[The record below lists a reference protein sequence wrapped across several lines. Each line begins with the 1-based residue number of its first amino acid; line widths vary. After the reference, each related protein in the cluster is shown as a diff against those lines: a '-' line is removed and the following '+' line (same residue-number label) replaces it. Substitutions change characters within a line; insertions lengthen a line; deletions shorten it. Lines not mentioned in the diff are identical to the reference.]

1 MLSNPTTMTDLER
14 DLMGLRR
21 YPPVLQQ
28 LNMTW
33 RFIRRWPVIPMSILA
48 VLIFCGIFAPAL
60 STHGE
65 AAGGIRDRHY
75 PPIWMQDDRYD
86 KLREDGETPFNC
98 LWTAVLG
105 NPENTRRADVCN
117 FHIFGTDHSGRD
129 VYSRMMHG
137 ARISLWVAAI
147 ALIFGFVVGT
157 SMGVIGGYA
166 GGWID
171 EIITRAVDIWQALPF
186 LMVAL
191 VCVLIFGQSTILLL
205 ALMAAL
211 SWVPFV
217 RVIRGQTLTIKN
229 QAFVDLARVAGCS
242 TPRILIRHIVPGVI
256 NTAVVIATLIVGSLI
271 LAEAALSF
279 LGAGVPA
286 PDATWGSMVS
296 EGRGYISTAWW
307 PTILPGLAIFMVV
320 MSLNFTGDWLR
331 DRLDPRLQQI
341 G

>member
-1 MLSNPTTMTDLER
+1 MQSNPPISDLER
-14 DLMGLRR
+14 DLLGMRE

-28 LNMTW
+28 INMAW
-33 RFIRRWPVIPMSILA
+33 RFIRRWPIIPLIILSILA
-48 VLIFCGIFAPAL
+48 LCGVFAGAL
-60 STHGE
+60 ATHGE

-86 KLREDGETPFNC
+86 RLRESGEQPFSC
-98 LWTAVLG
+98 LWQAMLG
-105 NPENTRRADVCN
+105 DPETTRRADVCQ

-129 VYSRMMHG
+129 VYSRMLHG
-137 ARISLWVAAI
+137 ARISLVVAAI
-147 ALIFGFVVGT
+147 ALLSGFVTGT
-157 SMGVIGGYA
+157 TLGVVSGYA

-171 EIITRAVDIWQALPF
+171 EIITRLVDIWQALPF

-191 VCVLIFGQSTILLL
+191 VCVLIFGQSTVLLL

-211 SWVPFV
+211 AWNPFV
-217 RVIRGQTLTIKN
+217 RVIRSQTLTIKG
-229 QAFVDLARVAGCS
+229 QAYVDLARVAGCS
-242 TPRILIRHIVPGVI
+242 TPRIIIRHIVPGVI
-256 NTAVVIATLIVGSLI
+256 NTAVVIATLSVGSLI

-296 EGRGYISTAWW
+296 EGRSYISTAWW
-307 PTILPGLAIFMVV
+307 PTVLPGLAIFLVV
-320 MSLNFTGDWLR
+320 LSLNFTGDWLR

>member
-1 MLSNPTTMTDLER
+1 MQSDLPITDLER
-14 DLMGLRR
+14 DLLGMRE

-28 LNMTW
+28 LHLAW
-33 RFIRRWPVIPMSILA
+33 RFVRRWPVIPLIILS
-48 VLIFCGIFAPAL
+48 VLVLCGIFAPAL
-60 STHGE
+60 ATHGE

-86 KLREDGETPFNC
+86 KLVEEGISPASC
-98 LWTAVLG
+98 LWGAIKG
-105 NPENTRRADVCN
+105 DPETTRRVDVCN
-117 FHIFGTDHSGRD
+117 FHIFGTDQSGRD
-129 VYSRMMHG
+129 VYSRMLHG

-147 ALIFGFVVGT
+147 ALLFGFVVGT
-157 SMGVIGGYA
+157 TMGVVSGYA

-171 EIITRAVDIWQALPF
+171 EIITRLVDIWQALPF

-191 VCVLIFGQSTILLL
+191 VCVLIFGQSTVLLL

-229 QAFVDLARVAGCS
+229 DAYVELARVAGCS
-242 TPRILIRHIVPGVI
+242 TARVLIRHIVPGVI

-296 EGRGYISTAWW
+296 EGRSYISTAWW
-307 PTILPGLAIFMVV
+307 PTVLPGLAIFMVV
-320 MSLNFTGDWLR
+320 LSLNFTGDWLR